1 MGGGGW
7 DLSCKAEVGGGGG
20 LEAFD
25 RGAAPGCIFSETLGK
40 IPHILTRFAAYEAIG
55 LRYSASR

>member
-7 DLSCKAEVGGGGG
+7 DHICQAEAGGGGG

-25 RGAAPGCIFSETLGK
+25 RGAAPG
-40 IPHILTRFAAYEAIG
+40 
-55 LRYSASR
+55 

>member
-7 DLSCKAEVGGGGG
+7 EQICQAEAGGGGG

-25 RGAAPGCIFSETLGK
+25 RGAAPG
-40 IPHILTRFAAYEAIG
+40 
-55 LRYSASR
+55 